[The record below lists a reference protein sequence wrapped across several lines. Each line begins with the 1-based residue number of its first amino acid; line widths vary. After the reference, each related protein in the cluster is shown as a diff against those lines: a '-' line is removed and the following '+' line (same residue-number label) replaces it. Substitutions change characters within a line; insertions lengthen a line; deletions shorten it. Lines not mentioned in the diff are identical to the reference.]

1 MPMRPGENVAAYN
14 ARMQE
19 ETHAAW
25 RRDVPPIGQVK
36 MPHVSQMIVSKFL
49 HHAEV
54 EPPIVVTVKALTLEE
69 VGREDK
75 PEQRWVMWFNEQRKG
90 LRLNVTMIRIFEA
103 AYGSN
108 SDTWI
113 GKRVQLYWDANVSFG
128 GRLTGG
134 VRVRLSRSSSTHA
147 AMAVLAGARFD
158 SMTGK
163 PLAAPAQAQ
172 ARFDP
177 MTGAP
182 LGGASAPA
190 AGEFTD
196 TPAAGAAPSGIDP
209 DFDDDIPF

>member
-1 MPMRPGENVAAYN
+1 
-14 ARMQE
+14 
-19 ETHAAW
+19 
-25 RRDVPPIGQVK
+25 

-108 SDTWI
+108 SDAWV

-134 VRVRLSRSSSTHA
+134 VRVRLSRSASTHA
-147 AMAVLAGARFD
+147 AAAAV
-158 SMTGK
+158 S
-163 PLAAPAQAQ
+163 APPG

-177 MTGAP
+177 MTGRP
-182 LGGASAPA
+182 LAAPA
-190 AGEFTD
+190 AAPAARFDPMTGLPLSGAAAPAARFDPMTGLPLSGAAAPAADEFNAA
-196 TPAAGAAPSGIDP
+196 PAAGAATSGIDP

>member
-1 MPMRPGENVAAYN
+1 
-14 ARMQE
+14 
-19 ETHAAW
+19 
-25 RRDVPPIGQVK
+25 

-108 SDTWI
+108 SDAWV

-134 VRVRLSRSSSTHA
+134 VRVRLSRSASTQRALRPEHRRA
-147 AMAVLAGARFD
+147 AR
-158 SMTGK
+158 
-163 PLAAPAQAQ
+163 
-172 ARFDP
+172 
-177 MTGAP
+177 
-182 LGGASAPA
+182 
-190 AGEFTD
+190 
-196 TPAAGAAPSGIDP
+196 AGAAAEVRP
-209 DFDDDIPF
+209 DDRQAPGRRSWS

>member
-1 MPMRPGENVAAYN
+1 MPN
-14 ARMQE
+14 
-19 ETHAAW
+19 
-25 RRDVPPIGQVK
+25 
-36 MPHVSQMIVSKFL
+36 VSQMIVSKFL

-108 SDTWI
+108 SDAWV

-134 VRVRLSRSSSTHA
+134 VRVRLSRSASTHA
-147 AMAVLAGARFD
+147 AAAAV
-158 SMTGK
+158 S
-163 PLAAPAQAQ
+163 APPG

-177 MTGAP
+177 MTGRPLAAP
-182 LGGASAPA
+182 APA
-190 AGEFTD
+190 ARFDPMTGLPLSGAAA
-196 TPAAGAAPSGIDP
+196 PAADEFGGPAPAASSEE
-209 DFDDDIPF
+209 FVDDDIPF